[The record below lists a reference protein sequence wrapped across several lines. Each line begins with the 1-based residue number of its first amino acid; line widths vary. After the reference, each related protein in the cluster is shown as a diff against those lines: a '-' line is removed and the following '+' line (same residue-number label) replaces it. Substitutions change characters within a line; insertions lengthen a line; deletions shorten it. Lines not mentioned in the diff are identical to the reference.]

1 MSTTHSP
8 SLPATLE
15 TQLPSFQERRK
26 YANLHPLS
34 VLLEGARPLAHLS
47 PQVPPT
53 HLSPEVWLLLPEF
66 CPAASLRGP
75 PGPHTLP
82 ARQDPVPDPLACPWF
97 SFPLAMSL
105 QSPTLEPALLFNP
118 RGPRLSIQCSS
129 PVYTEPLDQ
138 GFPNPE
144 VSLGSPLKGW
154 CMIGHISG
162 VCTLASSQVR
172 PLPSPSPGSRD
183 KIDSPN

>member
-1 MSTTHSP
+1 M
-8 SLPATLE
+8 
-15 TQLPSFQERRK
+15 
-26 YANLHPLS
+26 LS
-34 VLLEGARPLAHLS
+34 EGARPLTHLS

-53 HLSPEVWLLLPEF
+53 HLFPEVRLLLPES

-82 ARQDPVPDPLACPWF
+82 SRQDPVPGPLACPWF
-97 SFPLAMSL
+97 SFPPAMSL

-118 RGPRLSIQCSS
+118 RGPRLSSQCSS

-138 GFPNPE
+138 GFPNPK
-144 VSLGSPLKGW
+144 VSLGSPLKGR
-154 CMIGHISG
+154 CMIGHIYG

-172 PLPSPSPGSRD
+172 PLPSLSPCSRD